1 MMYLKWDKLPTIKK
15 IKCVHTNAEKY
26 RVDRVLSAEKVYEVK
41 NETEEYYFII
51 DNTGRIGGYSKDYF
65 VEVND

>member
-1 MMYLKWDKLPTIKK
+1 MMHLKWDKLPTIKK

-41 NETEEYYFII
+41 NETEESII
-51 DNTGRIGGYSKDYF
+51 SSLIIQVGLADIRKTISLK
-65 VEVND
+65 